1 MKPRGVTLLE
11 LLVALSLFG
20 VVGSVV
26 LALLRRT
33 EDTTRRQAQ
42 LIDVRQNLRIAS
54 SFLPIELRELDA
66 ADEDVLAMGPTALTI
81 RAQRQLAFLCRSP
94 QAGASPGEVILTIRD
109 APRAGLRDFNPVG
122 DSILVFADGDPG
134 TPDDD
139 GWVAG
144 SFGSLAPGLCFDGSP
159 GRRFTA
165 GLRPISGRPTAW
177 GLVSGSPVLGFEILS
192 YRLYRA
198 SEDGR
203 WYIGQQIAGD
213 LQPVLGPVTSDGLAF
228 TYL

>member
-1 MKPRGVTLLE
+1 
-11 LLVALSLFG
+11 
-20 VVGSVV
+20 
-26 LALLRRT
+26 
-33 EDTTRRQAQ
+33 
-42 LIDVRQNLRIAS
+42 
-54 SFLPIELRELDA
+54 
-66 ADEDVLAMGPTALTI
+66 
-81 RAQRQLAFLCRSP
+81 
-94 QAGASPGEVILTIRD
+94 
-109 APRAGLRDFNPVG
+109 
-122 DSILVFADGDPG
+122 
-134 TPDDD
+134 DDD

-165 GLRPISGRPTAW
+165 SLRPISGRPTAW

-228 TYL
+228 TYLDSGGVAVADPKRVAMIGVRVKAQALKRVRDIQGRLAQPVDSIMAVIWLRNTPR